1 MNTLTASEYLPE
13 KTSDTTRLTR
23 HFRAEKFDFWS
34 FFFSGLTGLATLFI
48 LGILATILLNIIVNG
63 WSAISWHFV
72 STIPKKDFFDA
83 NTTGVL
89 PMIVGTSFRVIVM
102 TIFVIPVGVITAIY
116 LTEYAANTSIITRI
130 IRAAVNN
137 LAGVPSI
144 VFGLFGLGFFIN
156 FIGKN
161 MDALLHNPTAV
172 WGQPAL
178 IWASLTL
185 AVMTLPV
192 VIVATEESLKAIPPG
207 LREASLALGATKL
220 ETILK
225 IVLPQALPGIM
236 TGGILAVSRA
246 AGEVAPILFTGVAY
260 YMASLPA
267 HLSDQFMDLGYHIFV
282 LSTQSPNI
290 EQTRPILYATVLVLL
305 MLTFALNIVA
315 ILIRAR
321 VRKKLRALG

>member
-1 MNTLTASEYLPE
+1 MKHRFQTQKL
-13 KTSDTTRLTR
+13 
-23 HFRAEKFDFWS
+23 DFGS
-34 FFFSGLTGLATLFI
+34 FFFSGLTGLATLLI
-48 LGILATILLNIIVNG
+48 VGILAVILFNIFVNG
-63 WSAISWHFV
+63 LPALSWRFV
-72 STIPKKDFFDA
+72 STIPKKDFFDI

-89 PMIVGTSFRVIVM
+89 PMIVGTTIRVFVM
-102 TIFVIPVGVITAIY
+102 TIFVLPVGVITAIY
-116 LTEYAANTSIITRI
+116 LTEYAPSGSLVTRV
-130 IRAAVNN
+130 IRAAINN

-161 MDALLHNPTAV
+161 LDALMENPGPV

-178 IWASLTL
+178 LWASLTL

-192 VIVATEESLKAIPPG
+192 VIVATEESLRAIPMG

-236 TGGILAVSRA
+236 TGGILAISRA

-260 YMASLPA
+260 YMASLP
-267 HLSDQFMDLGYHIFV
+267 HSLSDQFMDLGYHVFV

-290 EQTRPILYATVLVLL
+290 EQTRPILYGTVLVLL
-305 MLTFALNIVA
+305 LLTFALNLVA

-321 VRKKLRALG
+321 VRKQLRALG

>member
-1 MNTLTASEYLPE
+1 MNTLTPSEYLPE
-13 KTSDTTRLTR
+13 NTSDTTRLTR
-23 HFRAEKFDFWS
+23 NFRAEKFDFWS

-63 WSAISWHFV
+63 WGAISWHFV

-116 LTEYAANTSIITRI
+116 LTEYASHTSILTRI

-161 MDALLHNPTAV
+161 MDDLLHHPNAV

>member
-1 MNTLTASEYLPE
+1 MKHRFQTQKLDVASV
-13 KTSDTTRLTR
+13 
-23 HFRAEKFDFWS
+23 
-34 FFFSGLTGLATLFI
+34 FFSGLTGLATLLI
-48 LGILATILLNIIVNG
+48 LGILAIILFNIIING
-63 WSAISWHFV
+63 LPALSWHFV
-72 STIPKKDFFDA
+72 SSIPKKDFFDVD
-83 NTTGVL
+83 TTGVL
-89 PMIVGTSFRVIVM
+89 PMIVGTTIRVFVM
-102 TIFVIPVGVITAIY
+102 TIFVLPVGVITAIY
-116 LTEYAANTSIITRI
+116 LTEYASSGSPITRI
-130 IRAAVNN
+130 IRAAINN

-161 MDALLHNPTAV
+161 LDALLQNPGPV

-178 IWASLTL
+178 LWASLTL

-192 VIVATEESLKAIPPG
+192 VIVATEESLRAIPMG

-220 ETILK
+220 ETIIK

-260 YMASLPA
+260 YMASLP
-267 HLSDQFMDLGYHIFV
+267 HSLSDQFMDLGYHVFV

-290 EQTRPILYATVLVLL
+290 EQTRPILYGTVLVLL
-305 MLTFALNIVA
+305 LLTFALNFVA

-321 VRKKLRALG
+321 VRKKLRALS

>member
-1 MNTLTASEYLPE
+1 
-13 KTSDTTRLTR
+13 
-23 HFRAEKFDFWS
+23 
-34 FFFSGLTGLATLFI
+34 
-48 LGILATILLNIIVNG
+48 
-63 WSAISWHFV
+63 
-72 STIPKKDFFDA
+72 
-83 NTTGVL
+83 
-89 PMIVGTSFRVIVM
+89 
-102 TIFVIPVGVITAIY
+102 
-116 LTEYAANTSIITRI
+116 
-130 IRAAVNN
+130 
-137 LAGVPSI
+137 
-144 VFGLFGLGFFIN
+144 
-156 FIGKN
+156 
-161 MDALLHNPTAV
+161 
-172 WGQPAL
+172 
-178 IWASLTL
+178 
-185 AVMTLPV
+185 MTLPV
-192 VIVATEESLKAIPPG
+192 VIVATEESLKAIPAG

-260 YMASLPA
+260 YMASLPG

>member
-1 MNTLTASEYLPE
+1 MNTISPGQYLPNP
-13 KTSDTTRLTR
+13 DTRR
-23 HFRAEKFDFWS
+23 FPRNFRAEKFDFGS
-34 FFFSGLTGLATLFI
+34 FFFSGLTGLATLI
-48 LGILATILLNIIVNG
+48 IIGILFVILANIVYNG
-63 WSAISWHFV
+63 WNGFSWRFI
-72 STIPKKDFFDA
+72 STIPKKDFFDI

-89 PMIVGTSFRVIVM
+89 PMIVGTAFRVIVM
-102 TIFVIPVGVITAIY
+102 TIFVIPIGVITAIY
-116 LTEYAANTSIITRI
+116 LTEYASHTSWLTRI
-130 IRAAVNN
+130 IRTAVNN

-161 MDALLHNPTAV
+161 MDRMLHHPEAV

-225 IVLPQALPGIM
+225 IVLPQALPGIL

-260 YMASLPA
+260 YMASLPS
-267 HLSDQFMDLGYHIFV
+267 HMTDQFMDLGYHVFV

-290 EQTRPILYATVLVLL
+290 EQTRPILYATVMTLL
-305 MLTFALNIVA
+305 ILTFALNIIA

-321 VRKKLRALG
+321 VRKKMRAMH

>member
-1 MNTLTASEYLPE
+1 MNAIPT
-13 KTSDTTRLTR
+13 K
-23 HFRAEKFDFWS
+23 HFRTDKFDFWS
-34 FFFSGLTGLATLFI
+34 FFFGGLTGLATLLI
-48 LGILATILLNIIVNG
+48 LGILAAILVNVIYNG
-63 WSAISWHFV
+63 WNGLTWHFV

-83 NTTGVL
+83 KTTGVL
-89 PMIVGTSFRVIVM
+89 PMIIGTAFRVIVM
-102 TIFVIPVGVITAIY
+102 TIFVIPIGVITAIY
-116 LTEYAANTSIITRI
+116 LTEYASNTSIITRI

-156 FIGKN
+156 FVGKH
-161 MDALLHNPTAV
+161 MDQLLHNPSAV

-220 ETILK
+220 ETILR

-260 YMASLPA
+260 YMASLPS
-267 HLSDQFMDLGYHIFV
+267 HLSDQFMDLGYHVFV

-290 EQTRPILYATVLVLL
+290 DQTRPILYATVLVLL

-315 ILIRAR
+315 IIIRAR
-321 VRKKLRALG
+321 VRKKLRALS